1 VISRRTI
8 CGVIG
13 ALLPIIALIQPV
25 SGQVAPTAE
34 AVSSAS
40 SQSTQSGQSSQSRG
54 AGAAAERLSLDAAI
68 ALAVA
73 HNRSL
78 ASANSQVAKATA
90 DLAAAKTRRMPSFEA
105 SVSASYL
112 LTPVEFSFPQGAFGE
127 IPGVGPFPVTDTT
140 LESPRAPSVFV
151 SSQVAQPL
159 TQLFRIN
166 LGIQNAATAREIE
179 RERVRGAQQDVVNA
193 VKRQYFAI
201 LQTASALS
209 ASDEAI
215 ALYRE
220 LDRTLT
226 VRVAQRVA
234 LKSDA
239 LDVGVKLAQEELS
252 RTQYANAL
260 ATHKEQLNLLL
271 GRDVRLAFETDD
283 IAPMTPLEVD
293 MDAIRTR
300 ALAERPDV
308 REARL
313 KVQQAD
319 LDRRIKKAEQIP
331 DVSLAVSYVSNFNI
345 DVLPK
350 NLAGIGVQVKWE
362 PWDWGRKNHE
372 RAAKSQT
379 LEQARLAVRETEDR
393 AVVEINSRY
402 RTLTEARAMLQVTRL
417 GQETVRE
424 KLRVKTNQFQIQA
437 ALLADVLNLRAD
449 LAATNDRYQ
458 QALLAFW
465 TAKADFE
472 HATGEDGTR

>member
-1 VISRRTI
+1 VEGPVIIRRRITP
-8 CGVIG
+8 GVIG
-13 ALLPIIALIQPV
+13 VLLPMLAFIQPAY
-25 SGQVAPTAE
+25 GQAVAPNTA
-34 AVSSAS
+34 AP
-40 SQSTQSGQSSQSRG
+40 
-54 AGAAAERLSLDAAI
+54 ERLSLDAAI

-78 ASANSQVAKATA
+78 ASANRQVDKATA
-90 DLAAAKTRRMPSFEA
+90 DLAAARTRRLPSFEA
-105 SVSASYL
+105 SVSGSYL
-112 LTPVEFSFPQGAFGE
+112 MTPVEFSFPQGAFGDL
-127 IPGVGPFPVTDTT
+127 PGVGPFPTTDTVV
-140 LESPRAPSVFV
+140 ESPRAPSVFV
-151 SSQVAQPL
+151 SSQASQPL

-166 LGIQNAATAREIE
+166 LGIQNAATSREIE
-179 RERVRGAQQDVVNA
+179 REKARGAQHDVVNA

-201 LQTASALS
+201 LQTASAL
-209 ASDEAI
+209 AATDEAI

-226 VRVAQRVA
+226 VQVAQRVA

-271 GRDVRLAFETDD
+271 GRDVRMAFDADD
-283 IAPMTPLEVD
+283 VAPIVPIEID
-293 MDAIRTR
+293 MDTVRTR
-300 ALAERPDV
+300 ALADRPDV

-313 KVQQAD
+313 KLQQAD

-331 DVSLAVSYVSNFNI
+331 DVSLAVSYVSNFNV

-350 NLAGIGVQVKWE
+350 NLAAVGVQVKWE
-362 PWDWGRKNHE
+362 PWDWGRKRHE
-372 RAAKSQT
+372 GAAKSQT
-379 LEQARLAVRETEDR
+379 IEQARLAVRDAEDR
-393 AVVEINSRY
+393 AVLEINSRY
-402 RTLTEARAMLQVTRL
+402 RTLTETRAMLQVARM
-417 GQETVRE
+417 GQETARE
-424 KLRVKTNQFQIQA
+424 KLRVKTNHFQIQA
-437 ALLADVLNLRAD
+437 ALLSDVLNLRAD
-449 LAATNDRYQ
+449 LADTTDRYQ

>member
-1 VISRRTI
+1 VEEPVISRRTTYRVV
-8 CGVIG
+8 VIVITL
-13 ALLPIIALIQPV
+13 LLPMIARIQPA
-25 SGQVAPTAE
+25 SGQPA
-34 AVSSAS
+34 AS
-40 SQSTQSGQSSQSRG
+40 SQSTAQST
-54 AGAAAERLSLDAAI
+54 AAPERLSLDAAI

-73 HNRSL
+73 HNRSI
-78 ASANSQVAKATA
+78 ASANRQVEKATA
-90 DLAAAKTRRMPSFEA
+90 DLAVARTRRLPSFEA
-105 SVSASYL
+105 SVSASQL
-112 LTPVEFSFPQGAFGE
+112 LMPVEFTFPRGAFGE
-127 IPGVGPFPVTDTT
+127 LPGVGPFPTTDTT
-140 LESPRAPSVFV
+140 IESPSAPSVFV
-151 SSQVAQPL
+151 SSQASQPL

-166 LGIQNAATAREIE
+166 LGIQNAATARDIE
-179 RERVRGAQQDVVNA
+179 RERARGAQQDIVNA

-201 LQTASALS
+201 LQTASALA
-209 ASDEAI
+209 ASDDAI

-252 RTQYANAL
+252 RTQYANTL
-260 ATHKEQLNLLL
+260 ASHKEQLNLLL
-271 GRDVRLAFETDD
+271 GRDVRMTFDTDD
-283 IAPMTPLEVD
+283 VAPVSPLEID
-293 MDAIRTR
+293 LNATRTR
-300 ALAERPDV
+300 ALADRPDV

-319 LDRRIKKAEQIP
+319 LDRRIKKAERIP
-331 DVSLAVSYVSNFNI
+331 DVSLAVQYVSNFNI

-350 NLAGIGVQVKWE
+350 NLATVGVQVKWE
-362 PWDWGRKNHE
+362 PWDWGRKTNE
-372 RAAKSQT
+372 RAAKTQT
-379 LEQARLAVRETEDR
+379 LEQARLAVRDTEDR
-393 AVVEINSRY
+393 AVLEINSRY
-402 RTLTEARAMLQVTRL
+402 RTLTEARALLQVARM

-437 ALLADVLNLRAD
+437 ALLSDVLNLRAD
-449 LAATNDRYQ
+449 LADTNDRYQ

>member
-1 VISRRTI
+1 VISRRTT

-13 ALLPIIALIQPV
+13 VLLPMIALIQPA
-25 SGQVAPTAE
+25 SGQVAPTVAS
-34 AVSSAS
+34 VSSAS
-40 SQSTQSGQSSQSRG
+40 SQSSQKGQNSS
-54 AGAAAERLSLDAAI
+54 APPERLSLDAAI
-68 ALAVA
+68 ATAVA

-90 DLAAAKTRRMPSFEA
+90 DLAVAKTRRMPSFEA

-112 LTPVEFSFPQGAFGE
+112 MTPVEFTFPQGAFGE
-127 IPGVGPFPVTDTT
+127 LPGIGPFPVTDTT
-140 LESPRAPSVFV
+140 VESPRAPSVFV
-151 SSQVAQPL
+151 SSMASQPL

-179 RERVRGAQQDVVNA
+179 RERARGAQHDVVNA

-201 LQTASALS
+201 LQTASAL
-209 ASDEAI
+209 ATTDEAI

-260 ATHKEQLNLLL
+260 ASHKEQLNLLL
-271 GRDVRLAFETDD
+271 GRDVRMTFETDD
-283 IAPMTPLEVD
+283 IAPVTPLEID
-293 MDAIRTR
+293 MDAVRTR
-300 ALAERPDV
+300 ALADRPDV

-319 LDRRIKKAEQIP
+319 LDRRIKKAEHIP

-345 DVLPK
+345 DVLPR

-379 LEQARLAVRETEDR
+379 LEQARLAVREAEDR

-402 RTLTEARAMLQVTRL
+402 RTLTEARALLQVARM